1 MTSLILIHYW
11 WVSQQNESTAS
22 VRPAVRM
29 PSDERR
35 ADFGSVYKSL
45 LSLSSAFPTAIE
57 NKRKPAAAAAAARAL
72 EESCSV
78 FKQTEIT
85 LMPEWQEEKH
95 N

>member
-1 MTSLILIHYW
+1 
-11 WVSQQNESTAS
+11 
-22 VRPAVRM
+22 M

-57 NKRKPAAAAAAARAL
+57 NKRKPAAAAAAAAARAL
-72 EESCSV
+72 DESCSV

-85 LMPEWQEEKH
+85 LMLEWQEEKH